1 MSLIHLNIC
10 SLSKYFDDFCILLK
24 QINVNLDITA
34 LTESRIKQ
42 NQFSQ

>member
-10 SLSKYFDDFCILLK
+10 SLSKYFDDFYILLK
-24 QINVNLDITA
+24 QINMNLDITA